1 MYEQHIREDILFCM
15 FYAGVTVMY
24 IIASCYLLFRR
35 GNAFAPDVVTSVRL
49 RRWTAAL
56 FIAIAVSHVWYLP
69 ILYCTTVDDVMKG
82 YLMGGLLDSMTVLP
96 LAIIVLLSMLQD
108 RKRPLWPVAVVI
120 LPLVAIMAVSVVRGS
135 DSLMPVLYIY
145 LLLFGIGFTIYMI
158 YSINQYSHWLRDNY
172 ADLEHKEVRQGFVVL
187 VAILL
192 FFSFYTSNV
201 GGVVYRYIIQINE
214 VILMCYLLWRVET
227 LSDLS
232 SQQSLTMFAEEETA
246 TPDEVVTGV
255 GLSSYVHDS
264 ITPLLQE
271 HCIDAQLYLQH
282 DLTLQQLAKVV
293 GINRYY
299 LSQYFSS
306 QGTTYNAYVNG
317 LRINHFVKLY
327 HEYIANNRSFT
338 TKQLANDSGYR
349 SYSTFSLAFKQLMG
363 QNVTT
368 WMNDSAK

>member
-1 MYEQHIREDILFCM
+1 MNLKGLTSQQAEESRRKNGANTLTQIPPDPLWKKILEGFKDPM
-15 FYAGVTVMY
+15 IM
-24 IIASCYLLFRR
+24 ILLV
-35 GNAFAPDVVTSVRL
+35 A
-49 RRWTAAL
+49 
-56 FIAIAVSHVWYLP
+56 
-69 ILYCTTVDDVMKG
+69 
-82 YLMGGLLDSMTVLP
+82 
-96 LAIIVLLSMLQD
+96 LAIQVVLWIMG
-108 RKRPLWPVAVVI
+108 KAEWYEPVC
-120 LPLVAIMAVSVVRGS
+120 
-135 DSLMPVLYIY
+135 
-145 LLLFGIGFTIYMI
+145 
-158 YSINQYSHWLRDNY
+158 
-172 ADLEHKEVRQGFVVL
+172 VL

-246 TPDEVVTGV
+246 TPDEVAKGV